1 MRIALCQSACAE
13 DQRILVGETVRG
25 KHVLRENA
33 RCSCS
38 GSPYQLKSRR
48 TRSPSL
54 IHPVLEFDQWLLAKG
69 KDASDLQGT
78 LDVIG

>member
-1 MRIALCQSACAE
+1 M
-13 DQRILVGETVRG
+13 
-25 KHVLRENA
+25 LRENA

-78 LDVIG
+78 RDVIG